1 MGRVLYWDT
10 EGNQKAAESY
20 DMALAASGV
29 TGYQVLASKGVGGY
43 KDWLQKK
50 EIRFRASR
58 LRSAVPP
65 VRSHFPNTSLSGI
78 RIKQIP
84 ALFCKYIIT
93 HYREEG
99 AAELDNTGSAAPFFP
114 YYFSL
119 KSRNAV
125 RVQTS

>member
-50 EIRFRASR
+50 GNPVPGLTIEVG
-58 LRSAVPP
+58 RSTCP
-65 VRSHFPNTSLSGI
+65 VAFSEYQSIWDQN
-78 RIKQIP
+78 KQIP

-93 HYREEG
+93 H
-99 AAELDNTGSAAPFFP
+99 
-114 YYFSL
+114 
-119 KSRNAV
+119 
-125 RVQTS
+125 